1 MAYRVTGA
9 HDEFIGLILGA
20 IELRYFEDFY
30 RAILLGDGGTIALQ
44 RLDGVML
51 ARFPPSDVIGKVFST
66 SQHLLGDGSSGTM
79 REPSLIDGQMR
90 IKTAHRVANY
100 PLLALATQSEEA
112 ALANWRGFAW
122 LMSLGAAG
130 CAVAIAVAAFAFG
143 RQAQQHA
150 MLAEA
155 QAEIRRQ
162 ADLFA
167 AFEEMR
173 AAKEDA
179 EMANLAKS
187 EFLANMSHELRTPLN
202 AVLGFSEMLVNE
214 TFGPLGNPRYH
225 GYAEDIHAS
234 GSHLL
239 GIINDILDLSK
250 AASGTLSLAEDWLD
264 ARETVDSVCRLI
276 GPRVRD
282 GKLTLAV
289 RMPPG
294 DLILWADER
303 LLRQML
309 FNLLSNAAKFTPT
322 GGHIDCSVSVDGEG
336 VTFAVTDTGIGIPA
350 AELERVLE
358 PFVQVDSSLSRG
370 QAGTGLG
377 LPLVKVM
384 AELHGGRLRLVSETG
399 VGTTASLILPLDRVK
414 PACADGRRG
423 EPPPPA
429 TAEPLIA

>member
-1 MAYRVTGA
+1 
-9 HDEFIGLILGA
+9 
-20 IELRYFEDFY
+20 
-30 RAILLGDGGTIALQ
+30 
-44 RLDGVML
+44 
-51 ARFPPSDVIGKVFST
+51 
-66 SQHLLGDGSSGTM
+66 
-79 REPSLIDGQMR
+79 
-90 IKTAHRVANY
+90 
-100 PLLALATQSEEA
+100 
-112 ALANWRGFAW
+112 
-122 LMSLGAAG
+122 MSLGAVG
-130 CAVAIAVAAFAFG
+130 CAVAIAVAVLTFG

-162 ADLFA
+162 AELSA

-187 EFLANMSHELRTPLN
+187 EFLANMSHESHTPLN

-239 GIINDILDLSK
+239 DIINDILDLSK

-264 ARETVDSVCRLI
+264 ARETVESVCRLI
-276 GPRVRD
+276 GPRIRE
-282 GKLTLAV
+282 GKLALTV
-289 RMPPG
+289 TMPPG
-294 DLILWADER
+294 DLILCADER

-309 FNLLSNAAKFTPT
+309 FNLLSNAAKFTPP
-322 GGHIDCSVSVDGEG
+322 GGHVDCSVSIDRAG

-350 AELERVLE
+350 ADLERVLE

-384 AELHGGRLRLVSETG
+384 AELHGGILRLVSEIG

-414 PACADGRRG
+414 PPGADGGLG